1 MIRYTLLRFLIFFGC
16 LALLWLVGLR
26 SPEQRPWLLVGA
38 GALSIAVSYF
48 ALKPFRE
55 ETVDKISRRVE
66 ARLEAKSARPTD
78 EQIED
83 AEIAPPARAAA
94 DDRAADD
101 YR

>member
-16 LALLWLVGLR
+16 LGLLWLVGLR

-38 GALSIAVSYF
+38 GALSIAISYV

-55 ETVDKISRRVE
+55 ETVQAIDRRVQ
-66 ARLEAKSARPTD
+66 ARMAAKSARPTD
-78 EQIED
+78 EEIED
-83 AEIAPPARAAA
+83 AQAGG
-94 DDRAADD
+94 D